1 MSKYAWRSAL
11 VMLSGIMHARSNRRG
26 PAQRSSTSTKR
37 TLDQEDCPVCLECFD
52 SKDASG
58 NQRTKVYPFAC
69 TGSVGHAIC
78 ALCNAHLRVRQ
89 QYRCPLCRAPP
100 TDDVAENSACI
111 RFVMNTDGSVSVE
124 RVGSRAIADSDE
136 GIRRRL
142 PSRRPQRPQRP
153 QRLHDVPFMTH
164 RGIVLVAEPGVNREV
179 VIAAVSRVPTNA
191 LAISI
196 RPSSSSPT
204 QHTLSLI
211 NALID
216 LPSTSP
222 RQYQRLSRSL
232 SDAPATG

>member
-1 MSKYAWRSAL
+1 MP
-11 VMLSGIMHARSNRRG
+11 SGIMHARANCRG
-26 PAQRSSTSTKR
+26 PAQRPSTSTKR
-37 TLDQEDCPVCLECFD
+37 TLNQEDCPVCLEGFD
-52 SKDASG
+52 TSDANGS
-58 NQRTKVYPFAC
+58 QRTKVYPFAC
-69 TGSVGHAIC
+69 TGGVGHAIC

-100 TDDVAENSACI
+100 TDNVAEESVCI
-111 RFVMNTDGSVSVE
+111 RFVMNADGSARVE
-124 RVGSRAIADSDE
+124 RVGSRATADSDE
-136 GIRRRL
+136 DVRGRSPTRRTQR
-142 PSRRPQRPQRP
+142 PRRP
-153 QRLHDVPFMTH
+153 LYVPFTTH

-179 VIAAVSRVPTNA
+179 VLAAVSRGPADA
-191 LAISI
+191 LAMSI

-222 RQYQRLSRSL
+222 QQYQRISRSL